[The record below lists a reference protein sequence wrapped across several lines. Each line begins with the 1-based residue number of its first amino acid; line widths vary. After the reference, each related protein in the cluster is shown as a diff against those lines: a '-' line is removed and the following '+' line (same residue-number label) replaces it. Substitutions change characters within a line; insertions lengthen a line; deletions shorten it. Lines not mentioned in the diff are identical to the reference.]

1 MNATIVEEN
10 GTHLLIRRGDRFAII
25 ERRNNRL
32 YNCHS
37 GKRDGIAADDLSV
50 LAEIVDEADWV
61 DEAVARRTFRGRV
74 PRHGPRGTHV
84 VSRPSRYGRRQ
95 VPTVRACI
103 LGW

>member
-1 MNATIVEEN
+1 MRVVNAPLCSEEEEDMNATIVEEK

-32 YNCHS
+32 YNCHG

-61 DEAVARRTFRGRV
+61 DEAVARRAFNEAGS
-74 PRHGPRGTHV
+74 RGTDLAE
-84 VSRPSRYGRRQ
+84 RMR
-95 VPTVRACI
+95 
-103 LGW
+103 